1 MELNH
6 NCIRSVLLKL
16 ESYPYNYQCT
26 MKQLSSD
33 LPDYENEDIQYC
45 VSKLHEIGYIDA
57 NVIHVDGSVPLVT
70 SIYDIT
76 FAGHE
81 FLNSIRE
88 PELWEKTKSVASKIG
103 ATSISALTQI
113 SSGVITA
120 LIKSTLGI

>member
-57 NVIHVDGSVPLVT
+57 NVVHVDG
-70 SIYDIT
+70 
-76 FAGHE
+76 

-88 PELWEKTKSVASKIG
+88 PELWKKTKSVASKIG